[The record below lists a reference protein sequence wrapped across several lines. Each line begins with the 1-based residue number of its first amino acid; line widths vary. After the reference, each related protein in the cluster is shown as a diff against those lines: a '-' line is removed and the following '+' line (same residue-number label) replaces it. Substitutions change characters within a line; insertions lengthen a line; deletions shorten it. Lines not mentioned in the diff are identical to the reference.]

1 MLRLSTSVLDL
12 PIPVPPVAEQRRIV
26 SKVDQLMT
34 ICSDLCETLA
44 SEENSRTRLLES
56 LLRDALN
63 GKVEAAA

>member
-1 MLRLSTSVLDL
+1 
-12 PIPVPPVAEQRRIV
+12 VAEQRRIV